1 MSDKSRKKSEAYL
14 TPNQVAELLLVSPV
28 TVRHWA
34 LDGRLKFVTTPG
46 GHRRFARS
54 DIEQFAREHAANL
67 SARDSSAE
75 LRLLIVDDNRDLVE
89 FVSDL
94 LRTVEQPVVKDF
106 AFDGFEAGEKLH
118 TFKPNVVL
126 LDLMMPGLDGF
137 DTCLRIK
144 QNPLTHNIRV
154 IAMTG
159 FPTEENVQ
167 RILQAGAE
175 TCLAKPFRAP
185 VLLEALGLVSS

>member
-1 MSDKSRKKSEAYL
+1 MSDSNRKKSETYL

-34 LDGRLKFVTTPG
+34 LEGRLKFVTTPG
-46 GHRRFARS
+46 GHRRYARS
-54 DIEQFAREHAANL
+54 DIEQFAQGHAANL
-67 SARDSSAE
+67 STRDSIE
-75 LRLLIVDDNRDLVE
+75 TLRLLVVDDNRDLVDL
-89 FVSDL
+89 VSEL
-94 LRTVEQPVVKDF
+94 LATVKQPIVKEF
-106 AFDGFEAGEKLH
+106 AFDGFEAGDKLH

-137 DTCLRIK
+137 DTCRRIK
-144 QNPLTHNIRV
+144 QNPLTRDIRV

-159 FPTEENVQ
+159 YPTDENIH

-185 VLLEALGLVSS
+185 ALFAALGIANG